1 MKEFKMFQQTA
12 LVSEMD
18 NLRKFAL
25 RLSGNLSDA
34 EDLLQSTVLRALEK
48 KHLFQPDTDLFKWTS
63 KIMFNL
69 FVSGYRRRVKFETQY
84 DPESFLENR
93 SVEAE
98 QESKIELLKV
108 QEAMNYLSNDH
119 KEILIMVCI
128 KSMRYEEVSKAL
140 GIPVGTVRSRL
151 ARARESL
158 QTVLDTPLRARGKK
172 TRFTPPYNKA
182 MIKNTDQIA
191 A

>member
-1 MKEFKMFQQTA
+1 MFAQSA
-12 LVSEMD
+12 LVHEMD
-18 NLRKFAL
+18 SLRKFAL
-25 RLSGNLSDA
+25 RLTGNISDA

-48 KHLFQPDTDLFKWTS
+48 KHLFQKDTDLFKWTS

-84 DPESFLENR
+84 DPENFLENR

-98 QESKIELLKV
+98 QEAKVELMKV
-108 QEAMNYLSNDH
+108 QEAMNHLSDDH
-119 KEILIMVCI
+119 KEILVLVCV
-128 KSMRYEEVSKAL
+128 KSMRYEEVAKAL
-140 GIPVGTVRSRL
+140 EIPVGTVRSRL

-158 QTVLDTPLRARGKK
+158 QVILHTPVSARGKK
-172 TRFTPPYNKA
+172 TRASAQRKA
-182 MIKNTDQIA
+182 INGERLSSA